1 MSYLRWQN
9 KEHNM
14 WYFTYTWVT
23 ESDVFQRVTIH
34 LVKIAQLSFRLF
46 SEKYWKIYVLT
57 SIFLDLEEKIGRVV
71 HENPNS
77 HFFMD
82 EVPLGFGI
90 SAEEL
95 ADVSEKIPQ
104 DNCLWSA
111 CQSQLHPSSDDLR
124 DCGKLFYL
132 TSKFKE
138 LSHLFF

>member
-1 MSYLRWQN
+1 LKNSN
-9 KEHNM
+9 
-14 WYFTYTWVT
+14 
-23 ESDVFQRVTIH
+23 
-34 LVKIAQLSFRLF
+34 
-46 SEKYWKIYVLT
+46 
-57 SIFLDLEEKIGRVV
+57 FLELEEKIARVV
-71 HENPNS
+71 TDNPDS

-95 ADVSEKIPQ
+95 ADVSEKVSL
-104 DNCLWSA
+104 DNFLWIA

-138 LSHLFF
+138 